1 MRSRSSQKTFGPGGP
16 RSKTEDRNITI
27 LKNFGG
33 FFFFIKVQFLLTNQS
48 LTHIKFNFEIPDI
61 ILYFSKKILAKNCSL
76 QNVRIEKKCMYVH
89 MFPKHHR

>member
-1 MRSRSSQKTFGPGGP
+1 MTKLVWCGFDMSPVTTLMKFGIF
-16 RSKTEDRNITI
+16 EEFWWV
-27 LKNFGG
+27 LL
-33 FFFFIKVQFLLTNQS
+33 FIKVQFLLTNQS

>member
-1 MRSRSSQKTFGPGGP
+1 MGKFISVFYRYRPIRKLELSAVIGIGRYGKKAYRSYTG
-16 RSKTEDRNITI
+16 
-27 LKNFGG
+27 
-33 FFFFIKVQFLLTNQS
+33 